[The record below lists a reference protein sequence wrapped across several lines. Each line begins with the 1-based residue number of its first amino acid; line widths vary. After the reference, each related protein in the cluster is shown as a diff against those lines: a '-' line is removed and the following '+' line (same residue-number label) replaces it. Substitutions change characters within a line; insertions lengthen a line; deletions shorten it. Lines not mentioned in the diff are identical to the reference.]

1 MRTKVLI
8 EWELSHSTSDE
19 GLLLQVW
26 QYVNGAGDG
35 GFSCLFKDYST
46 AVDNLVGCGELSLRL
61 SNLCYDYIN
70 KVKAEEVKSEALI
83 EEEEIDY
90 IITVDVKFLRKF
102 VEGSVSDEELYEI
115 INYVIENKYFDDD
128 EFEFGSHYTITKDK
142 VIADE
147 CYEELCCGTIYD
159 TISLSNGDV
168 IYFLFD
174 YGH

>member
-46 AVDNLVGCGELSLRL
+46 AVDNLVGCGELSLQL

-70 KVKAEEVKSEALI
+70 KVKSEEV
-83 EEEEIDY
+83 
-90 IITVDVKFLRKF
+90 
-102 VEGSVSDEELYEI
+102 
-115 INYVIENKYFDDD
+115 
-128 EFEFGSHYTITKDK
+128 
-142 VIADE
+142 
-147 CYEELCCGTIYD
+147 
-159 TISLSNGDV
+159 
-168 IYFLFD
+168 
-174 YGH
+174 